1 MKNALAGPGEG
12 LGEGGSAAAGA
23 GARWLMRVRRGAAP
37 TASVADDA
45 DGVEELRH

>member
-1 MKNALAGPGEG
+1 MSMLRKLRRSV
-12 LGEGGSAAAGA
+12 LLRGSAAAGA

>member
-12 LGEGGSAAAGA
+12 LGEGGSSADGA
-23 GARWLMRVRRGAAP
+23 GARWIMRIQRGAGP
-37 TASVADDA
+37 PASGAGDA